1 MLRILVEIPSKL
13 GTNKHDYENAES
25 CSRVLNIGNGSPVS
39 LMEFVIFLKNVSEK
53 RQELNLSNSNPA
65 MLSLRLLI

>member
-1 MLRILVEIPSKL
+1 MLRILAEIPLKL
-13 GTNKHDYENAES
+13 DTNKRDYENAES

-39 LMEFVIFLKNVSEK
+39 LMEFVDILENVSEK